1 MRRVR
6 ATWLSKAEPKDFS
19 QTSRDLAKRAAGFL
33 LKLKDHPAELEKSL
47 EPRGK
52 LILGARAPRP
62 HAADTLSFLKAFRTE
77 VGSRF
82 ALIAGEGARAPSVH
96 DSSECFLRGN
106 TELWD
111 SKIGA
116 AR

>member
-1 MRRVR
+1 VRRVR
-6 ATWLSKAEPKDFS
+6 AWWLCKAEPKDFS
-19 QTSRDLAKRAAGFL
+19 QNQPRPSKRGGWFSFA
-33 LKLKDHPAELEKSL
+33 LKDHSAELEKSL

-52 LILGARAPRP
+52 LIMGARAPRP
-62 HAADTLSFLKAFRTE
+62 HAADTLSFLKAFRTK

-82 ALIAGEGARAPSVH
+82 ALIAGESARAPSVH
-96 DSSECFLRGN
+96 GSWECFLRGS
-106 TELWD
+106 TELWE